1 VEQAFNVAVLGAGQM
16 GHGIAQ
22 VFAGFGHSVVVSDP
36 DGDALANVH
45 RRIEANLRNMDRATE
60 PVLANITVAGQVTAA
75 VESADVVIET
85 APERLELKRKLFLE
99 ITAHV
104 PCSAILRSNT
114 SVFPITQIGEGL
126 PPAARARLVGTHWWN
141 PPYLVPLVEVV
152 RTEYTDLDVFEK
164 MFELLRKV
172 GKRPVKVN
180 RDITGFIG
188 NRLQYAL
195 WREAFSLVESGV
207 CDAETIDVVVK
218 NGFGMRF
225 PVLGPMENADLIGL
239 ELARDIYG
247 IVTPDLSCAKPPSRL
262 LSECIN
268 EGRLGMKSG
277 EGLRVWTSE
286 ESSEVRR
293 RLSQHLLNMLERVDL
308 PK

>member
-1 VEQAFNVAVLGAGQM
+1 MEQALHITVLGAGLM

-22 VFAGFGHSVVVSDP
+22 VFAAFGHSVVISDP
-36 DGDALANVH
+36 DRDVLANVH
-45 RRIEANLRNMDRATE
+45 KRIEANLRNMDKAPG
-60 PVLANITVAGQVTAA
+60 PVLANIKLVAQMSAA
-75 VESADVVIET
+75 VESADAVIEA
-85 APERLELKRKLFLE
+85 APERLELKRKIFSE
-99 ITAHV
+99 VAANAPSH
-104 PCSAILRSNT
+104 AILASNT
-114 SVFPITQIGEGL
+114 SVIPITRIGADL
-126 PPAARARLVGTHWWN
+126 PLTARARLVGTHWWN

-152 RTEYTDLDVFEK
+152 RTEYTDLSVFEK
-164 MFELLRKV
+164 MFKLLRRV
-172 GKRPVKVN
+172 GKRPVKIH

-195 WREAFSLVESGV
+195 WREAFSLIESGV
-207 CDAETIDVVVK
+207 CDAETVDTVVK

-239 ELARDIYG
+239 DLARDIYN
-247 IVTPDLSCAKPPSRL
+247 IVVPDLSCATRPSRL
-262 LSECIN
+262 LSERIE

-293 RLSQHLLNMLERVDL
+293 RLSQHLRDMLEREPGID
-308 PK
+308 